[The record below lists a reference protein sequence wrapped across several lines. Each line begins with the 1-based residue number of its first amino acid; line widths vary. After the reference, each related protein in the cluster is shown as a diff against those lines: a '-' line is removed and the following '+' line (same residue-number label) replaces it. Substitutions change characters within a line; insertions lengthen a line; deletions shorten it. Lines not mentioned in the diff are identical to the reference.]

1 MRCSNKNDNARSK
14 FFDTSHVQSYS
25 PTPCIQKS
33 RLERRARTGMAIH
46 PLVAASCEDKGK
58 IYSFIDKPERVTS
71 TILKMLYKIKK

>member
-1 MRCSNKNDNARSK
+1 VYRKAI
-14 FFDTSHVQSYS
+14 Y
-25 PTPCIQKS
+25 
-33 RLERRARTGMAIH
+33 ERGTRTGMAIH

>member
-1 MRCSNKNDNARSK
+1 MITLEANSLTHLT
-14 FFDTSHVQSYS
+14 FSHILQLLAYRKA
-25 PTPCIQKS
+25 IY
-33 RLERRARTGMAIH
+33 ERGTRTGMAIH